1 MSSIQFAARES
12 TEQDSATEARP
23 GYVLEDG
30 RDALTEEQSF
40 GQSSNV

>member
-30 RDALTEEQSF
+30 DALTEEQSF